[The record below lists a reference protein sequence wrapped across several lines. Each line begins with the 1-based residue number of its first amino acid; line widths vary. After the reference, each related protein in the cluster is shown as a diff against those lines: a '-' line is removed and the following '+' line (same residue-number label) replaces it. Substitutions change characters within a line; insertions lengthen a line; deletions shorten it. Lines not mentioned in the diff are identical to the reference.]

1 MRLPRVALS
10 DAQRQLLC
18 SMLESIAMAIERLS
32 AAQAQQRYR
41 EESFQERTR
50 SNLLRAISHDLRTPL
65 SGIMGTSEM
74 IRDLS
79 EPSDRRYTL
88 AREIWSD
95 ADWLRSLV
103 ENILSLT
110 RLEDGRLHI
119 QK

>member
-1 MRLPRVALS
+1 
-10 DAQRQLLC
+10 
-18 SMLESIAMAIERLS
+18 
-32 AAQAQQRYR
+32 
-41 EESFQERTR
+41 
-50 SNLLRAISHDLRTPL
+50 
-65 SGIMGTSEM
+65 MGTSEM